1 MSTRFTKVLRMLSIL
16 SLVVLFAATT
26 PLEAQKRVLIEQHT
40 GAWCGWCPDGSYRVS
55 EVLKEFP
62 DQIIGVKWHNGD
74 AMTLSPL
81 QGQLAQ
87 SFGITGYPQ
96 GLVDRTVYSGAMA
109 LDRGA
114 WRGAAI
120 ARLNAP
126 PIFELDVEYSYNATT
141 EMITAT
147 ITAEVLT
154 NDPRQFAFNV
164 YIMEDRVSGPNNN
177 QWNQQ
182 NYLSNRPGFENNPYY
197 KQPSVIVGYEH
208 MSVVRHAFGGAYG
221 DIQKFQKSV
230 KAGETYSQTFSFK
243 KAADW
248 KPQDLYVVGLVQAF
262 VVNGT
267 SLTDGSIV
275 NAIEVGKVMPAFAK
289 LETDLEYTMM
299 TLGQDFSHTIVV
311 SNPQDFEIEV
321 DLSIDATESNYPS
334 NWAPTLSKTK
344 VILPA
349 KGNTEVLVNLNAPA
363 GKPDFATFNVK
374 AMPVSKNGLKVMATN
389 TEFNILTDN
398 TKHII
403 FGLNPNSELFKSALA
418 MNADY
423 GQKIVYMPL
432 PTSKIDAA
440 LNAYQAGNFEFIHIT
455 SSYNTRGLFSTNWAE
470 ATLIRNY
477 LKSAVNAGKKILLS
491 SELDMHITFNTTDGS
506 ADAKAFFGNTLGI
519 GYAGN
524 PLQLVQ
530 TNSQG
535 QITGYLYA
543 DVQGVSGDPIGDGLN
558 FSVNKSAGTAANKRL
573 YFAEN
578 LTASGSATPILN
590 YTQTGG
596 IAGVKSQVGSS
607 RIVYLSFNFEA
618 ADDQIKSKLA
628 TEIMDWL
635 FGEPSGTA
643 PAMTLSTQE
652 LDFGTVNKGEF
663 ETKSFTLRNVG
674 NAPLTFTKIELE
686 NNAEGTFTI
695 TEGGSLASLGEGGTR
710 IIEVKF
716 SPDNVET
723 TANYTA
729 NLKIQS
735 NDPNTPNATI
745 TLEGVGFNPSSV
757 DEVVSVDGLFSMSV
771 EPNPVNTVST
781 FNYTINGAAAQFINI
796 KMIDASGRTIQQIVK
811 ESLAPGTFNA
821 EINAGNLTS
830 GTYYIMAEINGVTTQ
845 MSVVVVK

>member
-1 MSTRFTKVLRMLSIL
+1 MSTSFTKVLRMLTIL
-16 SLVVLFAATT
+16 SFVVLFAATS

-62 DQIIGVKWHNGD
+62 DQVIGVKWHNGD
-74 AMTLSPL
+74 AMQIPEQQTI
-81 QGQLAQ
+81 AQ

-96 GLVDRTVYSGAMA
+96 GIVDRTVYNGGMA
-109 LDRGA
+109 LNRGD

-126 PIFELDVEYSYNATT
+126 PIFKLELDYSYNATT

-147 ITAEVLT
+147 IRAEVLT

-164 YIMEDRVSGPNNN
+164 YVMEDKVSGPNNN

-182 NYLSNRPGFENNPYY
+182 NYLSNRPGFEDNPYY

-208 MSVVRHAFGGAYG
+208 MSVVRNAFGGAYG
-221 DIQKFQKSV
+221 DTQKFQKGV
-230 KAGETYSQTFSFK
+230 KAGEEYTQTFSMK

-262 VVNGT
+262 VVSGQ

-275 NAIEVGKVMPAFAK
+275 NAIEVGKKMPAFAK

-299 TLGQDFSHTIVV
+299 TLGQDFSHNIVV
-311 SNPQDFEIEV
+311 SNPQDFELEV
-321 DLSIDATESNYPS
+321 DLSIDAAESNYPS

-349 KGNTEVLVNLNAPA
+349 KGETEVILNLNAPD
-363 GKPDFATFNVK
+363 GRPNFATFTVK
-374 AMPVSKNGLKVMATN
+374 ATPVSKNNIEVASTN
-389 TEFNILTDN
+389 TQFNVLTDN
-398 TKHII
+398 TKHLV
-403 FGLNPNSELFKSALA
+403 FGLNPNAELFKSALA
-418 MNADY
+418 MNLDY
-423 GQKIVYMPL
+423 GMNMVYMPL
-432 PTSKIDAA
+432 PRSKVEAA
-440 LNAYQAGNFEFIHIT
+440 LNAYQAGNFDFIYIS

-477 LKSAVNAGKKILLS
+477 LKDAVNAGKKILLS

-519 GYAGN
+519 GSATS

-530 TNSQG
+530 TNQQG
-535 QITGYLYA
+535 QITGYFYA
-543 DVQGVSGDPIGDGLN
+543 DIQGVSGDPIGNGMT
-558 FSVNKSAGTAANKRL
+558 FSINKNAGTAANKRL
-573 YFAEN
+573 FFAEN
-578 LTASGSATPILN
+578 LTASGAATAFLN
-590 YTQTGG
+590 YTSPAG
-596 IAGVKSQVGSS
+596 IAGVKSQVGNS

-618 ADDQIKSKLA
+618 ADDQVKSKLA
-628 TEIMDWL
+628 SEIMDWL
-635 FGEPSGTA
+635 FAEPQTTA

-652 LDFGTVNKGEF
+652 LDFGTVHKGEY
-663 ETKSFTLRNVG
+663 EVQSFILRNVG
-674 NAPLTFTKIELE
+674 NAPLTFTKIELQD
-686 NNAEGTFTI
+686 NAEGTFTI

-710 IIEVKF
+710 TIEVKF

-723 TANYTA
+723 TTNYSA
-729 NLKIQS
+729 NLVIQS
-735 NDPNTPNATI
+735 NDPNNPNATI
-745 TLEGVGFNPSSV
+745 TMEGIGVDPASV

-771 EPNPVNTVST
+771 GPNPVNTIST
-781 FNYTINGAAAQFINI
+781 FNYTINGTAAQFINV

-845 MSVVVVK
+845 MPVVVVK